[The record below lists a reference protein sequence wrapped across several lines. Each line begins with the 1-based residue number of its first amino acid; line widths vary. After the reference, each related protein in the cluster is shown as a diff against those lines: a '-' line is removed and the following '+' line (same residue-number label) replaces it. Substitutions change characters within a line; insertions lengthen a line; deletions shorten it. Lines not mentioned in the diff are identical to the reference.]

1 MSVAEFNFDI
11 GVSTLIAVIIAVYYK
26 RRYGDEIFKDKRTWV
41 KILVLFSVANLIK
54 VMIKHLIC
62 IKTNNFITIEKYI

>member
-11 GVSTLIAVIIAVYYK
+11 VVSTLIAVIIAVYYK

-41 KILVLFSVANLIK
+41 KILVLVSVANLIK
-54 VMIKHLIC
+54 VIIKPLIG
-62 IKTNNFITIEKYI
+62 F

>member
-11 GVSTLIAVIIAVYYK
+11 GVSTLIAVIIVVYYK

-41 KILVLFSVANLIK
+41 KILVLVSVANLIK
-54 VMIKHLIC
+54 VMIKPLIG
-62 IKTNNFITIEKYI
+62 F